1 MGADETV
8 NPMVVTGAIVA
19 ATKITDKQ
27 TYLKFVRWYK
37 PTTIGHLLSLIDK
50 EGKVITK
57 GYCDTADV
65 SQDIPVFTLFDN
77 IYIDDMD
84 SGTLYLYRR

>member
-1 MGADETV
+1 MGADETI
-8 NPMVVTGAIVA
+8 NPMVVTGVIA
-19 ATKITDKQ
+19 ASTKITDKQ

-37 PTTIGHLLSLIDK
+37 PTTIGHLLSLTDK
-50 EGKVITK
+50 EGNLITK

>member
-8 NPMVVTGAIVA
+8 NPMIVTGAVVA
-19 ATKITDKQ
+19 STKITDKK

-37 PTTIGHLLSLIDK
+37 PTSIGHLLSLTDK
-50 EGKVITK
+50 EGKALTK

-65 SQDIPVFTLFDN
+65 SQDIPVFTVCN
-77 IYIDDMD
+77 GVYIDDMD
-84 SGTLYLYRR
+84 SGALYLYRR